1 MPVNKDN
8 VLKAIE
14 QHRELL
20 EYVLDEVL
28 VKLQSLWPQVYTPN
42 IFVNHVN
49 FGVDEITL
57 EYYNGQD
64 KENLHSNTLFNSF
77 RQRVRD
83 TSKRRYCRTQQNSR
97 MAKSAQRK
105 RSGRSTVREAK
116 R

>member
-1 MPVNKDN
+1 MIEITKDN
-8 VLKAIE
+8 VLEAIE

-49 FGVDEITL
+49 FGVEITL

-64 KENLHSNTLFNSF
+64 KEIYIPIPYLTLS
-77 RQRVRD
+77 D
-83 TSKRRYCRTQQNSR
+83 KELETQVKGDIAEHNRIVEWQKACKEK
-97 MAKSAQRK
+97 AKFD
-105 RSGRSTVREAK
+105 RENQIK
-116 R
+116 